1 MTTPDPLPAG
11 PWQCLLGHALTLID
25 EIAEHGGS
33 DPFWT
38 FGGGTVLM
46 LRYSHRLSKGVD
58 IVPDPQYLGFVNPRI
73 SDVAL
78 DITTEYE
85 EHAQFVKLL
94 LREGEIDFVVSPNLT
109 DPGYDQWTLLDRAVK
124 AETAAEIVVKKM
136 WHRGDRVTAR
146 DLFDL
151 SLVIK
156 RDPAALLAATLVGVK
171 APSARPMT
179 ARINK
184 RPAKLSA
191 TPEKLESSE
200 KVSIAPTRTRL
211 RPMWSDRRPMRI
223 EHAPHASPRMPMR
236 LPSS

>member
-25 EIAEHGGS
+25 EIAEHGRS

-46 LRYSHRLSKGVD
+46 LRYGHRLSKDVD
-58 IVPDPQYLGFVNPRI
+58 IFVPDPQYLGFVNPRI
-73 SDVAL
+73 SDAAS

-94 LREGEIDFVVSPNLT
+94 LPEGEIDFVVCPNLT

-124 AETAAEIVVKKM
+124 AETAAEIVAKKM
-136 WHRGDRVTAR
+136 WHPGDRATAR

-151 SLVIK
+151 SLVIE
-156 RDPAALLAATLVGVK
+156 RDPAALLATGEFFI
-171 APSARPMT
+171 RHRDT
-179 ARINK
+179 F
-184 RPAKLSA
+184 
-191 TPEKLESSE
+191 LE
-200 KVSIAPTRTRL
+200 
-211 RPMWSDRRPMRI
+211 
-223 EHAPHASPRMPMR
+223 
-236 LPSS
+236 